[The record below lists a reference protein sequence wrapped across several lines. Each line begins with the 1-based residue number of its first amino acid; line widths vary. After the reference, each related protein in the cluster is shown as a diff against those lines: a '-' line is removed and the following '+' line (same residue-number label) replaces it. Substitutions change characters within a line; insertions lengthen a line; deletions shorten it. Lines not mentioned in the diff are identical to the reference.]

1 MKRKL
6 CLLLLGIAI
15 LGMPVFA
22 QSDDEIVIDL
32 GSASDEELN
41 QALDSSADIE
51 MATKEQAEAPVEESG
66 IAEEPAI
73 AEESGAVAGES
84 GAAGVAEEPAASV
97 EEPAAIA
104 EEPAADAEPIVPY
117 RVRNNKYFQESQRFA
132 RLAEGTYTL
141 GDYDASTDYANEA
154 IRNAELSDEYVA
166 LQMKIRE
173 ANSAIAAAKYRI
185 DWAVSSG
192 ASKQFPVEFREAET
206 WYNESLSARIDEE
219 WDNAIDAAHRV
230 VELLAYIDAPAGTLP
245 LPAQYTVRSWSTFK
259 DCLWNIAGRPWVYG
273 NPRQWRVLYNANRAK
288 FPDPNNPNWIE
299 PGMVLDIPSIKG
311 EFRQGSWDGNRS
323 YPAID

>member
-1 MKRKL
+1 MNRKL
-6 CLLLLGIAI
+6 CLLLLGIMA
-15 LGMPVFA
+15 LGTPVFA
-22 QSDDEIVIDL
+22 QNNGDVSTQAPDINAEIEFV
-32 GSASDEELN
+32 AQE
-41 QALDSSADIE
+41 
-51 MATKEQAEAPVEESG
+51 EAPP
-66 IAEEPAI
+66 AEN
-73 AEESGAVAGES
+73 GE
-84 GAAGVAEEPAASV
+84 AADVAEEES
-97 EEPAAIA
+97 EEPVI
-104 EEPAADAEPIVPY
+104 PY

-132 RLAEGTYTL
+132 RLAEGTYNL
-141 GDYDASTDYANEA
+141 GDYDASTEYANEA

-206 WYNESLSARIDEE
+206 WYNESLGARIAEQ

-230 VELLAYIDAPAGTLP
+230 VELLAYIDAPKGTVP
-245 LPAQYTVRSWSTFK
+245 LPAQYTVRSWTTFK

-273 NPRQWRVLYNANRAK
+273 NPRQWRLLYNANKAK

-299 PGMVLDIPSIKG
+299 PGMVLDIPSIRG
-311 EFRQGSWDGNRS
+311 EFRQGSWDGNRT
-323 YPAID
+323 YPPIN

>member
-6 CLLLLGIAI
+6 CLLLLGIAV

-22 QSDDEIVIDL
+22 QDIDL
-32 GSASDEELN
+32 GSASDDEFN
-41 QALDSSADIE
+41 DALDSSDYIDMDTE
-51 MATKEQAEAPVEESG
+51 DYTPESAG
-66 IAEEPAI
+66 IAGEAADAEQPA
-73 AEESGAVAGES
+73 ADTEDAAVAED
-84 GAAGVAEEPAASV
+84 
-97 EEPAAIA
+97 AAIA
-104 EEPAADAEPIVPY
+104 EETAPDAEGEAAAEPVIPY
-117 RVRNNKYFQESQRFA
+117 RIRNNHYFQESQRFA
-132 RLAEGTYTL
+132 RLAEGTYSL
-141 GDYDASTDYANEA
+141 GDYDASTEYANEA
-154 IRNAELSDEYVA
+154 IRNAVLSDEYVA

-206 WYNESLSARIDEE
+206 WYNESLSARIAEQ
-219 WDNAIDAAHRV
+219 WDTAIDAAHRV
-230 VELLAYIDAPAGTLP
+230 VELLAYIDAPKGTVP
-245 LPAQYTVRSWSTFK
+245 LPAQYTVRSWTTFK

-273 NPRQWRVLYNANRAK
+273 NPRQWRALYNANRAK

-311 EFRQGSWDGNRS
+311 EFRQGSWDGNRT
-323 YPAID
+323 YPNIE

>member
-1 MKRKL
+1 MKHTL
-6 CLLLLGIAI
+6 FLLLLGIAV
-15 LGMPVFA
+15 LGTPVFA
-22 QSDDEIVIDL
+22 QDNDDE
-32 GSASDEELN
+32 LN
-41 QALDSSADIE
+41 
-51 MATKEQAEAPVEESG
+51 EAPDSNAYIDMSTEDYTPESIEESG
-66 IAEEPAI
+66 IAGEAAADAEETAI
-73 AEESGAVAGES
+73 AEETAPEAEEEE
-84 GAAGVAEEPAASV
+84 AEEPV
-97 EEPAAIA
+97 I
-104 EEPAADAEPIVPY
+104 PY

-132 RLAEGTYTL
+132 RLAEGTYSL
-141 GDYDASTDYANEA
+141 GDYDASTEYANEA
-154 IRNAELSDEYVA
+154 IRNAVLSDEYVA

-206 WYNESLSARIDEE
+206 WYNESLSARIAEQ

-230 VELLAYIDAPAGTLP
+230 VELLAYIDAPKGTVP
-245 LPAQYTVRSWSTFK
+245 LPAQYTVRSWTTFK

-273 NPRQWRVLYNANRAK
+273 NPRQWRTLYNANKAK

-311 EFRQGSWDGNRS
+311 EFRQGSWDGNRT
-323 YPAID
+323 YPPIN